1 MFWKFSRGLLYG
13 LKTLWCFFPTTGS
26 CLGAGLRED
35 REAECCAGR
44 LGAVAI
50 TPRTPSHLAV
60 ALHWMFSNWTKTLLK
75 ILYAE
80 RNGLALL
87 TASKPSS
94 QRSVEFCHC
103 AVLLIIYA
111 RRGEDVHLV
120 TEWTRGSEPFCSAA
134 WAHCA
139 QQLGQRE
146 GRNPWKVRSQEAST
160 PLLAGCETLS
170 PSLMALTLSTCEME
184 IRIAPASQGCCDTQV
199 R

>member
-44 LGAVAI
+44 LSVVAI

-60 ALHWMFSNWTKTLLK
+60 TLHWMFSNWTKTLLK

-80 RNGLALL
+80 HNGLALL
-87 TASKPSS
+87 TASKTSS

-111 RRGEDVHLV
+111 RRGEDVRLV

-139 QQLGQRE
+139 VLSSWARE
-146 GRNPWKVRSQEAST
+146 KGEIIERSSHRRLPLHCLPDARPW
-160 PLLAGCETLS
+160 
-170 PSLMALTLSTCEME
+170 ALH
-184 IRIAPASQGCCDTQV
+184 
-199 R
+199 